1 MDATTVTSLISNGMY
16 GDSTPGVPKHRKKCP
31 CNQMVGWYMT
41 TLGVMHIHNLRAVA
55 RFRPHTLDP
64 IGGALLQD
72 SLNP

>member
-1 MDATTVTSLISNGMY
+1 
-16 GDSTPGVPKHRKKCP
+16 
-31 CNQMVGWYMT
+31 
-41 TLGVMHIHNLRAVA
+41 MHIHNLRAVA